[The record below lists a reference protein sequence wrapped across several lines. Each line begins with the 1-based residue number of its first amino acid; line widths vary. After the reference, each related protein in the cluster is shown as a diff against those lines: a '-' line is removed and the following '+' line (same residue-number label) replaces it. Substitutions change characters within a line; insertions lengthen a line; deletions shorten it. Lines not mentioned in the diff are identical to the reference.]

1 MLQILTKVFGI
12 KSCNDT
18 NQELHGKLP
27 QLYAKGHYS
36 ENPHFV
42 LNDSYLSEYTIIM
55 ICSFLDEYN
64 NHFTVNNCPEF
75 KERIIKFRKQIKPVL
90 TRINQWTD
98 LHKYRGLVLAHNL
111 RTTTKESVFNFS
123 NPINLNI
130 PNTKTEFELLIQLA
144 SLITQNIGVEFPEL
158 LTNISFT
165 EKITDKMNVPYKI
178 INTKLEFEIISEQI
192 KKLGLTKTQQ
202 THL

>member
-1 MLQILTKVFGI
+1 MKNLDNLITSFKTMLQILTKVFGI

-27 QLYAKGHYS
+27 QLYAKGH
-36 ENPHFV
+36 
-42 LNDSYLSEYTIIM
+42 L
-55 ICSFLDEYN
+55 
-64 NHFTVNNCPEF
+64 
-75 KERIIKFRKQIKPVL
+75 
-90 TRINQWTD
+90 
-98 LHKYRGLVLAHNL
+98 
-111 RTTTKESVFNFS
+111 SVFNFS

-165 EKITDKMNVPYKI
+165 EKITDKMNVPHKI
-178 INTKLEFEIISEQI
+178 INTKLEFEIISEKI